1 VLVECVVNLS
11 EGRDAACLER
21 LDAAAGP
28 LLLDRHSDQDHHRS
42 VYTLVG
48 EGEEIAVATRSL
60 AALAVELL
68 DLRAHAGAHPRLGVI
83 DVVPFVPYVL
93 GDDPP
98 RHPGSVVP
106 LRDEFARW
114 LGTELG
120 VPSFLYGPLP
130 GGGLRTL
137 PEVRRSAF
145 GEIAAD
151 FGPSQPHLSAG
162 ACAVGARTVLVAY
175 NVWVSSRE
183 VAKAVATLIRGPAV
197 RALGLE
203 VGDRA
208 QVSCNLIDPSALGPL
223 ELYDEVA
230 AKVVDAGATVLGGE
244 LVGLLPTTVLDAIP
258 RRRWDELGL
267 SAESSIESRLAAPRA
282 ATGTGL
288 A

>member
-11 EGRDAACLER
+11 EGRDAAR
-21 LDAAAGP
+21 LAQFDAAAGL
-28 LLLDRHSDQDHHRS
+28 LLLDRHSDRDHHRS

-48 EGEEIAVATRSL
+48 EDEGVAAAARSL
-60 AALAVELL
+60 AAAAVASL
-68 DLRAHAGAHPRLGVI
+68 DLRTHDGAHPRLGVL
-83 DVVPFVPYVL
+83 DVVPFVPYSL
-93 GDDPP
+93 GDNPPGDPGP
-98 RHPGSVVP
+98 VVP

-137 PEVRRSAF
+137 PEVRRGAF

-151 FGPSQPHLSAG
+151 FGPTQPHLSAG

-175 NVWVSSRE
+175 NVWVSSLE
-183 VAKAVATLIRGPAV
+183 AAKAVATLIRGPAV

-208 QVSCNLIDPSALGPL
+208 QVSCNLIDPAALGPL

-230 AKVVDAGATVLGGE
+230 AKVVDAGGTVLGGE

-258 RRRWDELGL
+258 RRRWNELGL
-267 SAESSIESRLAAPRA
+267 SAESSIEFRLAAPRA